1 MSTTAQKTFTV
12 SRNEA
17 SKTLKV
23 STRTLDRYIKS
34 RKLSS
39 KSIAGRIFLNTE
51 EVAAQAK
58 KKRTHRNIKHKQPQ
72 VKRANVS
79 QPIADILIES
89 DVDFVG
95 KVENRIYKS
104 LYDEV
109 QRDLKGFQQRLEGA
123 NYRVGQLEAQV
134 EASVPMQD
142 HQKLLVGHKKE
153 RYNKRVLYVLLAV
166 VLGLQPVWLIL
177 TYL

>member
-1 MSTTAQKTFTV
+1 MSTIAQKTFAV

-51 EVAAQAK
+51 EVTAQAK

-79 QPIADILIES
+79 QPISDILIES
-89 DVDFVG
+89 DIDFVG

-134 EASVPMQD
+134 ESSVPMKD